1 LDATAPVA
9 TPRASRWIRWIMPDR
24 LSRYVLFE
32 VVPQFLLS
40 LGVLS
45 AVLVVSQLVRL
56 ADVLS
61 NFGFSFENIFLPFL
75 FIVLPFLSF
84 TIPMAYMFGVL
95 IGIGRLNADGE
106 FTAMLTA
113 GFSALRVSKP
123 VLYVGFALYVIASA
137 CALYL
142 EPWGRRELV
151 QFYERKAQ
159 SELDNVVRTRLQ
171 SGVFIDNF
179 LGFVLYAEK
188 VSKDRTKLQNVMLTP
203 GEKLDFMKGATIL
216 APSATITGTAEK
228 GNLKLGF
235 DYGVMYV
242 EGDKNN
248 PSVMKFRR
256 TEIDVIR
263 IFQEQLIG
271 NGEIDS
277 DYRALPPPALWRYI
291 DQMKD
296 SDEAKE
302 KPAKYWKPR
311 YLLHQRAANSFGA
324 VFFGLFAM
332 YFSITDTRRGKGS
345 AWIGAIV
352 AVIAGYVLSMGFKW
366 LAETGQMSAPIAAW
380 LPNLILSA
388 LGGFMLYQKNR
399 LPPSE
404 QIFAREN
411 LPFLGKR
418 VF

>member
-1 LDATAPVA
+1 VAAPVVTSRA
-9 TPRASRWIRWIMPDR
+9 TRLIRWLLPDR
-24 LSRYVLFE
+24 LSRYVLSE

-123 VLYVGFALYVIASA
+123 VLYVGFALYIIASA

-203 GEKLDFMKGATIL
+203 GEKLDFMKGATVL
-216 APSATITGTAEK
+216 APSATITGSAEK

-235 DYGVMYV
+235 DYGVICSSTLITV
-242 EGDKNN
+242 PQCG
-248 PSVMKFRR
+248 
-256 TEIDVIR
+256 
-263 IFQEQLIG
+263 QL
-271 NGEIDS
+271 N
-277 DYRALPPPALWRYI
+277 
-291 DQMKD
+291 
-296 SDEAKE
+296 
-302 KPAKYWKPR
+302 
-311 YLLHQRAANSFGA
+311 
-324 VFFGLFAM
+324 
-332 YFSITDTRRGKGS
+332 
-345 AWIGAIV
+345 
-352 AVIAGYVLSMGFKW
+352 
-366 LAETGQMSAPIAAW
+366 
-380 LPNLILSA
+380 
-388 LGGFMLYQKNR
+388 
-399 LPPSE
+399 
-404 QIFAREN
+404 
-411 LPFLGKR
+411 
-418 VF
+418 